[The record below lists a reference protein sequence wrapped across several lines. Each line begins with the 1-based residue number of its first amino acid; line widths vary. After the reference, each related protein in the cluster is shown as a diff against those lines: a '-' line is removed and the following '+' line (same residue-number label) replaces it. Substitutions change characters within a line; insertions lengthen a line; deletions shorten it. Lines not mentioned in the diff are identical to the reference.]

1 MRNEEEELIS
11 KLEARINNLKNL
23 YKRYKRA
30 YVSLLKKFR
39 KLLMKRES
47 KNEKLKDLLREL
59 DYLLVE
65 IENDFKKLN
74 ELDKRLSKIEED
86 VWLLKVRLE
95 KVEKN
100 LFNSIEDRY
109 IK

>member
-1 MRNEEEELIS
+1 MIDEEEELIS

-23 YKRYKRA
+23 YKKYRKA
-30 YVSLLKKFR
+30 YVSLLKRFR
-39 KLLMKRES
+39 KLFMKKEG
-47 KNEKLKDLLREL
+47 KNKKLKDLLREL
-59 DYLLVE
+59 DSLLVE

-86 VWLLKVRLE
+86 IWLLKVRLE

-100 LFNSIEDRY
+100 LFNH
-109 IK
+109 KK